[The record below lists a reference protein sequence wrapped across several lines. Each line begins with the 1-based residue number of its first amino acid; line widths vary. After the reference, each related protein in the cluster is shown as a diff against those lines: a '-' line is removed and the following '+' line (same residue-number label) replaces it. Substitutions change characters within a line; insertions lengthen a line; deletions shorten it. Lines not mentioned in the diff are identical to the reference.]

1 MVEYV
6 EVNDKIPV
14 KFSVAERTPPIR
26 LREHVRSG
34 DTIEIYKQL

>member
-14 KFSVAERTPPIR
+14 KFRVAEHTPSYTTA
-26 LREHVRSG
+26 SG
-34 DTIEIYKQL
+34 DIIEIYKQL